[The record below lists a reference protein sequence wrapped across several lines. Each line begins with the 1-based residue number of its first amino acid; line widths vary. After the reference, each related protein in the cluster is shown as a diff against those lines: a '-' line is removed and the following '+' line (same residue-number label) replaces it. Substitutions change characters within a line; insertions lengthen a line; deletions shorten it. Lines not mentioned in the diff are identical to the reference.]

1 MTTVC
6 EITAPPDRTY
16 KGYIFDLDG
25 TIYLGSHL
33 LPGAREVV
41 LGLRERGSR
50 VLFVTNNPT
59 RDPQMY
65 ARKLT
70 DLGITTDPAD
80 VVNTV
85 VTMTTWLVAQPTGTT
100 AFVMGEEPLLR
111 SVAGAGVPLSEAPDE
126 IDVVVASYDRTF
138 DYRKLQIAFDALTR
152 PEPARLVTTNPDVY
166 CPFPGGR
173 GEPDAGAIV
182 AAIEACTGQRCSVN
196 TGKPD
201 RIMLETAM
209 GLLNLDAQ
217 DCLMVGDRLSTDI
230 AMAVSAGMDS
240 ALVLTG
246 EATLEAARSARE
258 DQRPAFVLDRIDQ
271 LL

>member
-1 MTTVC
+1 MTTVR

-25 TIYLGSHL
+25 TIYLGSQL

-70 DLGITTDPAD
+70 DLGIGTDPAD

-85 VTMTTWLVAQPTGTT
+85 VTMTTWLVAQPT
-100 AFVMGEEPLLR
+100 EEPLRR
-111 SVAGAGVPLSEAPDE
+111 SLADAGVPLSEAPDK

-182 AAIEACTGQRCSVN
+182 AAGMVSSATTSHFSGFEPAN
-196 TGKPD
+196 D
-201 RIMLETAM
+201 RSW
-209 GLLNLDAQ
+209 
-217 DCLMVGDRLSTDI
+217 R
-230 AMAVSAGMDS
+230 
-240 ALVLTG
+240 
-246 EATLEAARSARE
+246 R
-258 DQRPAFVLDRIDQ
+258 
-271 LL
+271 